1 MPRFK
6 VFCFGPRPTGNGEA
20 DMNTLWMWL
29 GFNLFV
35 LLLLALDLGV
45 LHRKDHAV
53 GIREALLLSLG
64 YFLLALLF
72 GLGIFHFMGESAGYE
87 FFTGYLIEKSLSI
100 DNIFVFVL
108 IFSFFAVPAQYQ
120 HRVLFWGILGAL
132 VMRAT
137 LILVG
142 AAVIQAFH
150 WVIYLFGAFLVITG
164 IKMLITINAKP
175 DLQNNKLILLLR
187 RHFRVT
193 EELVGN
199 HFFVRRD
206 GLLYMT
212 PLMLVLILVEV
223 TDLVFAVDSI
233 PAIFAIT
240 TDPFIVYTSNVFAI
254 LGLRALYFALVGII
268 HRFHYLKY
276 GLSLVLMV
284 VGAKMLLN
292 AWFGAK
298 VIPTEVALLIT
309 AMLIGGSMLI
319 SVVKTKALPKEATS
333 DQALQGWV
341 PGSPRGGEES
351 KRTRRD
357 DS

>member
-1 MPRFK
+1 MDT
-6 VFCFGPRPTGNGEA
+6 V
-20 DMNTLWMWL
+20 WMWV

-35 LLLLALDLGV
+35 LVLLALDLGI

-64 YFLLALLF
+64 YFLLALVF
-72 GLGIFHFMGESAGYE
+72 GAGVFRFLGADAGYQ
-87 FFTGYLIEKSLSI
+87 FFTGYLIEKSLSV

-108 IFSFFAVPAQYQ
+108 IFSFFAVPTQYQ

-132 VMRAT
+132 IMRAIM
-137 LILVG
+137 ILVG

-150 WVIYLFGAFLVITG
+150 WVIYLFGAFLVFTG

-175 DLQNNKLILLLR
+175 DLQNNRLVLLLR
-187 RHFRVT
+187 RHFRIT
-193 EELVGN
+193 DDFEGN
-199 HFFVRRD
+199 RFFVRRD

-254 LGLRALYFALVGII
+254 LGLRALYFALAGII

-292 AWFGAK
+292 AWFGEK

-309 AMLIGGSMLI
+309 AILIGGSMLI
-319 SVVKTKALPKEATS
+319 SMIKTRGLPKEAAEEK
-333 DQALQGWV
+333 ALHGWV
-341 PGSPRGGEES
+341 PGNPAETSS
-351 KRTRRD
+351 KKAD
-357 DS
+357 D